1 MKGNISYISALLAIL
16 LNVSVM
22 NAAPP
27 DILKEY
33 WEKHFN
39 DPSVSIAKRLDYA
52 DSLIKYSDSKERG
65 SLLNKKGNAAY
76 SIGNY
81 PRAMEAYR
89 QLYYDGF
96 PELSAAERLATIER
110 MARCENYM
118 GNYDKAVRFA
128 KELFEADKPD
138 SLNYLNAT
146 SYIDISQVYIRFQ
159 KANVSKDYLLKAL
172 DYMSSL
178 KNVSPVRKKEVMKRI
193 YIGLSGAELL
203 LGNIDEAH
211 KNLEKAEKLLLKSDS
226 PVNIYIYELCY
237 HI

>member
-1 MKGNISYISALLAIL
+1 MKGKISYISALLAIL

-96 PELSAAERLATIER
+96 PELSPAERLATIER

-146 SYIDISQVYIRFQ
+146 SYIDICQVYKSFFDNLHSVAPNLTQGEIRMSAF
-159 KANVSKDYLLKAL
+159 VSMNLTAKEIASLTNRSVRTVETLKYRLA
-172 DYMSSL
+172 
-178 KNVSPVRKKEVMKRI
+178 K
-193 YIGLSGAELL
+193 
-203 LGNIDEAH
+203 
-211 KNLEKAEKLLLKSDS
+211 KLLIPADTLL
-226 PVNIYIYELCY
+226 YEYLRSLQ
-237 HI
+237 